1 MNIRM
6 LTLFGLGLAAAAA
19 VLVVAGLL
27 FRFIGQQRIA
37 AQTRIQTTL
46 GVESLERVTLGGIP
60 QWILVRSWDR
70 RNPILLFL
78 HGGPGFPETAVAR
91 LFNAEL
97 EKHFTVVHWDQR
109 GAGKSYRFGEDR
121 SSWTIQDYV
130 DDTRALIELLLRRFG
145 KERLFLVG
153 HSWGTVL
160 GLRTAHDHPEL
171 LHALVGIGQVV
182 NWREQEEISYRW
194 VVEQARATGN
204 TRAQEELATI
214 QPPYAHPSEMWIERK
229 WLAHFGGDFYDAQG
243 MRRYVLAGA
252 LSPHY
257 SVLDGLRFA
266 QGIGAPLEM
275 WLNEIHEIDFFR
287 TIPRVEVPVYFFAGR
302 RDYNTP
308 FELVER
314 YAETLEAPRKE
325 IVWFERSAHSPNL
338 EEPDRFQEAMVSR
351 VLTETLATA
360 NARQVVAKPEP
371 TVEPRTARTGTLS
384 IEAAE
389 P

>member
-1 MNIRM
+1 MNIR
-6 LTLFGLGLAAAAA
+6 TVTRFGLGLAAAAA
-19 VLVVAGLL
+19 VLLVAGLL
-27 FRFIGQQRIA
+27 FRFIAQRTIA
-37 AQTRIQTTL
+37 AQTRIPSPI

-60 QWILVRSWDR
+60 QWILVRGWDR

-91 LFNAEL
+91 LFSTEL

-130 DDTRALIELLLRRFG
+130 DDTRTLIELLLQRFG
-145 KERLFLVG
+145 KERLFVVG
-153 HSWGTVL
+153 HSWGSVL
-160 GLRTAHDHPEL
+160 GMRTARDHPEL
-171 LHALVGIGQVV
+171 LHAFVGVGQVV
-182 NWREQEEISYRW
+182 NWHEQEEVSYRW
-194 VVEQARATGN
+194 VVERGQSTGN

-214 QPPYAHPSEMWIERK
+214 EPPYEHPREMWMERK

-243 MRRYVLAGA
+243 MRKYVFAGA

-257 SVLDGLRFA
+257 SLLDGLRFA

-275 WLNEIHEIDFFR
+275 WLNEIRETDFFR

-302 RDYNTP
+302 RDYNTS

-314 YAETLEAPRKE
+314 YAEQLEAPRKE
-325 IVWFERSAHSPNL
+325 VVWFERSAHSPNL
-338 EEPDRFQEAMVSR
+338 EEPDVFQEAMISR
-351 VLTETLATA
+351 VLAETLATA
-360 NARQVVAKPEP
+360 DAHSVAGKQRGASVISP
-371 TVEPRTARTGTLS
+371 
-384 IEAAE
+384 
-389 P
+389 

>member
-1 MNIRM
+1 MNIR
-6 LTLFGLGLAAAAA
+6 TLSRFGLGLAAAAA
-19 VLVVAGLL
+19 ALVIAGLL
-27 FRFIGQQRIA
+27 FRFVGQQRIA
-37 AQTRIQTTL
+37 ARTRIQATL

-60 QWILVRSWDR
+60 QWILVRGWDQD
-70 RNPILLFL
+70 NPVLLFL
-78 HGGPGFPETAVAR
+78 HGGPGFPETAVSR
-91 LFNAEL
+91 LFSTGL

-130 DDTRALIELLLRRFG
+130 DDTHELIELLLHRFG

-153 HSWGTVL
+153 HSWGSVL
-160 GLRTAHDHPEL
+160 GLRTARDHPEL
-171 LHALVGIGQVV
+171 LHAFVGIGQVV

-194 VVEQARATGN
+194 VVERARSTGN

-214 QPPYAHPSEMWIERK
+214 QPPYEHPSEMWMERK

-243 MRRYVLAGA
+243 MRKYVLAGA

-266 QGIGAPLEM
+266 RGIGAPLEM
-275 WLNEIHEIDFFR
+275 WRNEIQETNFFR
-287 TIPRVEVPVYFFAGR
+287 TAPHVGVPIYFFVGR

-351 VLTETLATA
+351 VLATA
-360 NARQVVAKPEP
+360 DASPLAAKPK
-371 TVEPRTARTGTLS
+371 PR
-384 IEAAE
+384 
-389 P
+389 